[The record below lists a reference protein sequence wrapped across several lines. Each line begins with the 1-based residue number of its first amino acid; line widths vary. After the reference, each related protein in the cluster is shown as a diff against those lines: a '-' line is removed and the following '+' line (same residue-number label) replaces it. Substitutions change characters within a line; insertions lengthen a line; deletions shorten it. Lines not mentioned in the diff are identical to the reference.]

1 MTAFLITL
9 AVFAVLGAVT
19 AGLLS
24 ADRLMTV
31 AVCWYRLR
39 YATTFGERA
48 RGAGVTA
55 AALGITAAAG
65 TSCLLARAASA
76 GCDAG
81 NRKSFALID
90 PDPRKAAR

>member
-9 AVFAVLGAVT
+9 GVLVLLGAIA

-24 ADRLMTV
+24 ADRLMSV

-39 YATTFGERA
+39 YATTITERV
-48 RGAGVTA
+48 RGAGATA
-55 AALGITAAAG
+55 AAVGITAAAG

-76 GCDAG
+76 GCALG
-81 NRKSFALID
+81 ERKSFDLID
-90 PDPRKAAR
+90 PYPRKAAR